1 MKKLW
6 LVSLWTILLLCLS
19 TGLALGQSEEMA
31 EVPFCGSLTESEC
44 ASLDATSEAMAELT
58 SGSTES
64 RIELYGT
71 GGGMGDQEMS
81 LYISSARTFVIR
93 PETLARLFE
102 LKAMPP
108 EELAANP
115 QAVMNAMML
124 PSSIDRDLTITFGF
138 SAPVLDLLEDNFNTS
153 LPAELSFHARVV
165 NNVLYIRLADYEILG
180 AQVDRMPEWIGIQMR
195 MLISN
200 TVTSAVS
207 NQEFDVENVQ
217 DALVPPGASLA
228 GSIVYHIPAD
238 DMAAYADFMRLI
250 SLGIRDLDGQQVN
263 AYGLTWDIPRYLS
276 GPLFAEHTGS
286 LATNGYPSPA
296 SYFTGV
302 MSTVLLDGLRAQM
315 TQDIGVAD
323 NYVYAVDTQ
332 ITWAFGIPGG
342 PLLADRPTIGFT
354 STMRNDDLNAIGSI
368 PVPEGAVVVPL
379 DTILAFVNLMRR

>member
-6 LVSLWTILLLCLS
+6 LASLWAILLLCLS
-19 TGLALGQSEEMA
+19 TGVTLAQSEA
-31 EVPFCGSLTESEC
+31 STEVPFCGSLTESEC
-44 ASLDATSEAMAELT
+44 ASLDATSEAMVELT
-58 SGSTES
+58 SGTTEN
-64 RIELYGT
+64 RIDLSFTDGA
-71 GGGMGDQEMS
+71 MGDQEMS
-81 LYISSARTFVIR
+81 LYISGERSFVIK
-93 PETLARLFE
+93 PETLDRLFE

-115 QAVMNAMML
+115 QTVRDAMML

-138 SAPVLDLLEDNFNTS
+138 SAPVLELLEDNFNTS

-165 NNVLYIRLADYEILG
+165 NNVLYIRLADYEVLG
-180 AQVDRMPEWIGIQMR
+180 AQVDRMPEWIGIQTR

-200 TVTSAVS
+200 TVTSAVA
-207 NQEFDVENVQ
+207 NQEFDAEDVQ

-228 GSIVYHIPAD
+228 GSIVYHVPAD

-276 GPLFAEHTGS
+276 GPLFAEQTGS

-296 SYFTGV
+296 SYFMGV
-302 MSTVLLDGLRAQM
+302 MSTVMLDGVRAQM
-315 TQDIGVAD
+315 VQETRVAD
-323 NYVYAVDTQ
+323 NYVYGVDTE

-354 STMRNDDLNAIGSI
+354 STMRNSDLNAIGSI
-368 PVPEGAVVVPL
+368 PVPPGAVVVPL